1 VTFMEDG
8 DEFVVSFDKTAT
20 LYAADGFEEVSLK
33 PRCAL
38 PRRTQHG
45 LEQPHG
51 NELGATCTASH
62 RWGSGH
68 TSGASWRWRAARCR
82 TASGWWPRRTRRSLR
97 GTPPLVRGRRRRRGG
112 GGSLRTRTHR
122 CVSHTS
128 LMHIDVSYT
137 RLMHIDVSFT
147 RLMCRTRTPDDE
159 AARVSGR
166 ANTASWVYRRR
177 LTGRLW
183 NTASCLTAAPLT
195 REAAGVCGG
204 GAGEAAFVLKA
215 AHAARVRAVE
225 VLPSADGRDNSH
237 LFASASSD
245 GVVRVWDSRMVSS
258 SDTCAPA
265 ATMARPPSLCTGYTQ
280 GWHASR

>member
-1 VTFMEDG
+1 LTRQ
-8 DEFVVSFDKTAT
+8 
-20 LYAADGFEEVSLK
+20 
-33 PRCAL
+33 PRCTL
-38 PRRTQHG
+38 P
-45 LEQPHG
+45 
-51 NELGATCTASH
+51 TAS
-62 RWGSGH
+62 RRSVSNPVAPFPDGRSMVWSSLMVTNWGRRALRATG
-68 TSGASWRWRAARCR
+68 GAVGTRAAHHGGGAPPAAARRAAGGHGGLVAHCV
-82 TASGWWPRRTRRSLR
+82 GPRLWC
-97 GTPPLVRGRRRRRGG
+97 VVVAVAAGG
-112 GGSLRTRTHR
+112 GGSLRERTHR

-265 ATMARPPSLCTGYTQ
+265 ATMARPPSLRTGYTQ
-280 GWHASR
+280 GWYASR